1 MKKSDMIIGVGLVI
15 LGILFLSENFGYIE
29 FDFQDVWPVF
39 VLLAGAG
46 FWIGYYQ
53 DRKKIMR
60 TLCKKAGVKYFRF
73 HLLKLGN

>member
-1 MKKSDMIIGVGLVI
+1 MKKSDMIIGVGFVI

-46 FWIGYYQ
+46 FWIG
-53 DRKKIMR
+53 
-60 TLCKKAGVKYFRF
+60 
-73 HLLKLGN
+73 